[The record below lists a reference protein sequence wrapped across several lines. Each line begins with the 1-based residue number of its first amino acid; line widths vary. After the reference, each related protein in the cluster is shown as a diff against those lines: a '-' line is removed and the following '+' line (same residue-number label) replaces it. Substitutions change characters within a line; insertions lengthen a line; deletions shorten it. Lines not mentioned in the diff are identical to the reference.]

1 MTSITVRKVDD
12 DLKHKLRVRAAQNG
26 RSMEDEIRT
35 ILRSALSRQ
44 KTKEDDLGSAIRR
57 RFAPFGG
64 VKLEVSSR
72 ATRRSPPRFDK

>member
-1 MTSITVRKVDD
+1 MTSITVRKIDD
-12 DLKHKLRVRAAQNG
+12 DLKRKLRVRAARNG

-35 ILRSALSRQ
+35 ILRSALHRQ
-44 KTKEDDLGSAIRR
+44 QVEERDLGSAIRR

-64 VKLEVSSR
+64 VKLEVASR